1 MVKKIL
7 SYSYIYILLLLM
19 YVPILVLIVFSFTN
33 ATYIGTWNGFSF
45 DLYVA
50 LFESEE
56 IMIAVGNTLIIAVIS
71 AVCSTILGTLGAVGG
86 HYLKRKSKAALE
98 NINQI
103 PVVNAEIVM
112 ALSLVV
118 MFVFI
123 GNMIFGGANLFS
135 FWTLLA
141 GHIVI
146 SAPFVYLNV
155 KPKLQQMD
163 PSLYEAALDL
173 GCAPRKALYKVV
185 VPQILPGIFSGFISI
200 NASGDGI
207 DAKGEVS
214 VSDGTIM
221 ISTADNEED
230 MVIDYSDDLYIT
242 GGTILATGNLSG
254 EKNFSETEQQIITLN
269 LDSQP
274 QNTFIEILDQSGN
287 LIFSDIAEQPFSNI
301 IVSSSLLQK
310 GYTYTLKIGSYAT
323 TITI

>member
-7 SYSYIYILLLLM
+7 AYSYVYLILLLM

-45 DLYVA
+45 ELYA
-50 LFESEE
+50 QLFESEE
-56 IMIAVGNTLIIAVIS
+56 IMIAIGNTVIIAVIS
-71 AVCSTILGTLGAVGG
+71 AICSTILGTLGAVGG
-86 HYLKRKSKAALE
+86 HYLKRKGRAALE

-123 GNMIFGGANLFS
+123 GNMIFAGQNLFS

-155 KPKLQQMD
+155 KPKLLQMD

-173 GCAPRKALYKVV
+173 GCNPRKALYKVV
-185 VPQILPGIFSGFISI
+185 LPEILPGIFSGFMLAITLSLDDFI
-200 NASGDGI
+200 VTAFTRGSGLLSGANNI
-207 DAKGEVS
+207 E
-214 VSDGTIM
+214 T
-221 ISTADNEED
+221 ISTLVQAK
-230 MVIDYSDDLYIT
+230 I
-242 GGTILATGNLSG
+242 
-254 EKNFSETEQQIITLN
+254 K
-269 LDSQP
+269 
-274 QNTFIEILDQSGN
+274 
-287 LIFSDIAEQPFSNI
+287 
-301 IVSSSLLQK
+301 K
-310 GYTYTLKIGSYAT
+310 GPIPPEMRALT
-323 TITI
+323 TIIFLIVLLVVIGISLYRNKGTSYKNLLRKRLRERKD

>member
-7 SYSYIYILLLLM
+7 AYSYVYLILLLM

-45 DLYVA
+45 ELYA
-50 LFESEE
+50 QLFESEE
-56 IMIAVGNTLIIAVIS
+56 IMIAVGNTVIIAVIS
-71 AVCSTILGTLGAVGG
+71 AICSTILGTLGAVGG
-86 HYLKRKSKAALE
+86 HYLKRKGRAALE

-123 GNMIFGGANLFS
+123 GNMIFAGQNLFS

-155 KPKLQQMD
+155 KPKLLQMD

-173 GCAPRKALYKVV
+173 GCNPRKALYKVV
-185 VPQILPGIFSGFISI
+185 LPEILPGIFSGFMLAITLSLDDFI
-200 NASGDGI
+200 VTAFTRGSGLLSGANNI
-207 DAKGEVS
+207 E
-214 VSDGTIM
+214 T
-221 ISTADNEED
+221 ISTLVQAK
-230 MVIDYSDDLYIT
+230 I
-242 GGTILATGNLSG
+242 
-254 EKNFSETEQQIITLN
+254 K
-269 LDSQP
+269 
-274 QNTFIEILDQSGN
+274 
-287 LIFSDIAEQPFSNI
+287 
-301 IVSSSLLQK
+301 K
-310 GYTYTLKIGSYAT
+310 GPIPPEMRALT
-323 TITI
+323 TIIFLIVLLVVIGITIYRNKGSRYKNLLRKRIRERKD

>member
-1 MVKKIL
+1 MVKKVL
-7 SYSYIYILLLLM
+7 AYSYVYLILLLM

-45 DLYVA
+45 DLYAA

-56 IMIAVGNTLIIAVIS
+56 IMVAIGNTVIIAVIS

-86 HYLKRKSKAALE
+86 HYLKRKGRAVLE

-123 GNMIFGGANLFS
+123 GNMIFAGQNLFS

-155 KPKLQQMD
+155 KPKLLQMD

-173 GCAPRKALYKVV
+173 GCAPRQALYKVV
-185 VPQILPGIFSGFISI
+185 LPEILPGIFSGFMLAITLSLDDFI
-200 NASGDGI
+200 VTAFTRGSGLLSGANNI
-207 DAKGEVS
+207 E
-214 VSDGTIM
+214 T
-221 ISTADNEED
+221 ISTLVQAK
-230 MVIDYSDDLYIT
+230 I
-242 GGTILATGNLSG
+242 
-254 EKNFSETEQQIITLN
+254 K
-269 LDSQP
+269 
-274 QNTFIEILDQSGN
+274 
-287 LIFSDIAEQPFSNI
+287 
-301 IVSSSLLQK
+301 K
-310 GYTYTLKIGSYAT
+310 GPIPPEMRALT
-323 TITI
+323 TIIFLIVLLVVIGITIYRNKGSRYKNLFRKRIRERKD